1 MVERMAAACGLNDLK
16 ESCHSCLLR
25 GYLNVR
31 GRRLPVGAQLL
42 VRMGPLPAQLANRRL
57 DLGRRVRCRDRTLG
71 VRRPWRQLRLR
82 QALEEARLVG
92 ERRLV

>member
-1 MVERMAAACGLNDLK
+1 MVERMVAAYVLKDLK

-31 GRRLPVGAQLL
+31 RRRLPVGAQLL
-42 VRMGPLPAQLANRRL
+42 VRMRPLPAPLANRRL
-57 DLGRRVRCRDRTLG
+57 DLGRRGRTLG

-82 QALEEARLVG
+82 QALEKARLVG
-92 ERRLV
+92 ERRIV